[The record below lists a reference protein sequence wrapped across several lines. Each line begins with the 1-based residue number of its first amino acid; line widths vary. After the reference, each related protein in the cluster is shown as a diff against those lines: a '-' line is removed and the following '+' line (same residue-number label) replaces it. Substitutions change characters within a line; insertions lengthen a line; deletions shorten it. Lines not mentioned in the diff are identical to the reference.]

1 VASVSAMPDVGHW
14 EAEKALEETY
24 HLTDDQYDI
33 LSHRARGSRI
43 HVLTLDPV
51 LATDV
56 CERIDHDPRMKGCH
70 LIAPMARRI
79 REAVEEIEN
88 MAAETVFSRLLII
101 DVRKVTLPK
110 LRRAYNKVVG
120 YNRRDLNKL
129 CFIILI
135 GDGPWDLFYGGK
147 TLDVFVTYLAA
158 LRVDFHP
165 AAFFFDPFLHY
176 ERDEV
181 ELVGIDEEFVLPEKV
196 PKRFVPYFKEE
207 DMTVA
212 KIRRYF
218 RATDKDE
225 ELRKKRWR
233 RLRSLYKK
241 RIAEQFPDDKDQLK
255 SWLSRKGLRLA
266 SERMHLYPLYF
277 EDWVY
282 DLMHR
287 ATQAKSR

>member
-1 VASVSAMPDVGHW
+1 M
-14 EAEKALEETY
+14 EETY
-24 HLTDDQYDI
+24 HLTDDKYDI

-43 HVLTLDPV
+43 HVLTLDPI

-56 CERIDHDPRMKGCH
+56 CERIRHDPRMKGCQ
-70 LIAPMARRI
+70 LFAPRQVRI
-79 REAVEEIEN
+79 REAVEEIES
-88 MAAETVFSRLLII
+88 MAADTVFSRLLII
-101 DVRKVTLPK
+101 DVRKLTLPK
-110 LRRAYNKVVG
+110 LRRAYNKIVG

-129 CFIILI
+129 CYVILI
-135 GDGPWDLFYGGK
+135 GDGPGGLFYEGK

-181 ELVGIDEEFVLPEKV
+181 QPAGIDEEFVLPDKL

-218 RATDKDE
+218 RAADKDE
-225 ELRKKRWR
+225 ELRKKRQR
-233 RLRSLYKK
+233 RLKSLYKK
-241 RIAEQFPDDKDQLK
+241 RIAEQFPDDKDRLK
-255 SWLSRKGLRLA
+255 AWLSKKGLRLA
-266 SERMHLYPLYF
+266 SERMHLYPLHF

-282 DLMHR
+282 DLMQKAAEAPSTR
-287 ATQAKSR
+287 A